1 MQTYSQLRAPV
12 AVIAR
17 LYGLNM
23 GVAHRCRMLQ
33 REMTKQAIEPALAL
47 LSTPDF
53 VAVAVQ
59 SDAVASCA
67 SADIRIEVRRDAS
80 AATIHWTVA
89 SAAAR
94 ASGYVDGCGDLS

>member
-1 MQTYSQLRAPV
+1 MELQTYSQLRASV

-33 REMTKQAIEPALAL
+33 REMTKQALAL

-59 SDAVASCA
+59 RDAVASCA

-94 ASGYVDGCGDLS
+94 ASG